1 MLQLGWKDVVV
12 LNAGRRKSLAVAMDH
27 LREASNIVDRIKDE
41 EQDSLDNMPENLQ
54 ESERY
59 SNMEEAVDA
68 LDDALTAINEASD
81 YVENAMNH

>member
-1 MLQLGWKDVVV
+1 MVA
-12 LNAGRRKSLAVAMDH
+12 LNAGRRKKLMVAIDH
-27 LREASNIVDRIKDE
+27 LREASNIVDQIKDE

-68 LDDALTAINEASD
+68 LDDALTSINEASD
-81 YVENAMNH
+81 YIENAMNH

>member
-1 MLQLGWKDVVV
+1 M
-12 LNAGRRKSLAVAMDH
+12 NTGRRKKLTVAIDH
-27 LREASNIVDRIKDE
+27 LREASNIVDQIKDE

-68 LDDALTAINEASD
+68 LDDALVSINEAFEH
-81 YVENAMNH
+81 VEDAMNH

>member
-1 MLQLGWKDVVV
+1 MVA
-12 LNAGRRKSLAVAMDH
+12 LNAGRRKKLTVAIDH
-27 LREASNIVDRIKDE
+27 LREASNIVDQIKDE

-68 LDDALTAINEASD
+68 LEDALVSINEAFEH
-81 YVENAMNH
+81 VEDAMNH

>member
-1 MLQLGWKDVVV
+1 M
-12 LNAGRRKSLAVAMDH
+12 NAGRRKKLTVAIDH
-27 LREASNIVDRIKDE
+27 LREASSIVDRIKDE

-68 LDDALTAINEASD
+68 LDDALVSINEAFEH
-81 YVENAMNH
+81 VEDAMNH

>member
-1 MLQLGWKDVVV
+1 MVA
-12 LNAGRRKSLAVAMDH
+12 LNAGRRKKLTVAIDH
-27 LREASNIVDRIKDE
+27 LREASNIVDQIKDE

-68 LDDALTAINEASD
+68 LDDALVSINEAFEH
-81 YVENAMNH
+81 VEDAMNH